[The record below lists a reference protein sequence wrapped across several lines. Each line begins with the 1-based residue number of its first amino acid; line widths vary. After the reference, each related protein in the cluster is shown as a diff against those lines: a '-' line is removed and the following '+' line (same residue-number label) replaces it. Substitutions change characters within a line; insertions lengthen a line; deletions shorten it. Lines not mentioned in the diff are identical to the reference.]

1 MAQGVGCPVR
11 AEKALAEDE
20 LAVWHKHERATFH
33 FELAAVSNRRARK
46 VVRERANLLGG
57 QNGRPER
64 RQQIVVSG
72 SEDGV
77 V

>member
-11 AEKALAEDE
+11 AEKALVEDE

-46 VVRERANLLGG
+46 VVRE
-57 QNGRPER
+57 
-64 RQQIVVSG
+64 
-72 SEDGV
+72 
-77 V
+77 